1 MYGNIKKQTS
11 VNKFMGGREKVR
23 VAVIQAASCVF
34 NKDKLIDKACRMIR
48 EAGANGAE
56 LVAFPECFIPVFPQI
71 YNPGFDCNASMQER
85 WAIGL
90 SDNAIVV
97 GSDDTIRIGEACRDA
112 GVYCVM
118 GVHEMDERPGVHTFY
133 NTNLTFAPSGEVV
146 ARHRKLKPTFNE
158 RVYWG
163 EGDGSD
169 FGVINTPIGRI
180 GSLICW
186 EHHTIGVRAAQMLL
200 GEEFHVATWSGT
212 WEFKHQ
218 PSGRCLGPNT
228 HPMGDNCDAHM
239 ADMEYAFESG
249 AFVLSA
255 HNLLREEDFEP
266 EYKDFFD
273 DPHMTIWQVGGA
285 CILDPMG
292 NYIAEPV
299 YNEETIVYGDC
310 YANLLKVKKF
320 FFDGLGHYSRP
331 DVVSLHLNT
340 KHNENLILNTSNSA
354 PSYNFVKQASEMCEV
369 ELQKVEQLAAKY
381 EELLSKGGLK

>member
-1 MYGNIKKQTS
+1 MNGNIKKQTS
-11 VNKFMGGREKVR
+11 VNKFLGGREKVR
-23 VAVIQAASCVF
+23 VAVIQAASNVF
-34 NKDKLIDKACRMIR
+34 NKEKLITKACRMIK

-71 YNPGFDCNASMQER
+71 YNPGFDCDASMQER

-90 SDNAIVV
+90 SDNSIVV
-97 GSDDTIRIGEACRDA
+97 GSEDNIRIGEACRDA

-118 GVHEMDERPGVHTFY
+118 GVHEMDDRPGVHTFY
-133 NTNLTFAPSGEVV
+133 NTNLTFGPTGEVL

-169 FGVINTPIGRI
+169 MGVVDTPIGRI

-212 WEFKHQ
+212 WEFKHA
-218 PSGRCLGPNT
+218 PGHGCIAPNT

-266 EYKDFFD
+266 EYKDFFN
-273 DPHMTIWQVGGA
+273 DPHMAMWQVGGA
-285 CILDPMG
+285 CILDPLG
-292 NYIAEPV
+292 NYLAEPV
-299 YNEETIVYGDC
+299 YNEETIVYADC
-310 YANLLKVKKF
+310 YANTLKVKKF

-340 KHNENLILNTSNSA
+340 KHNENLVLDA
-354 PSYNFVKQASEMCEV
+354 PSYNFIKEASERFEV
-369 ELQKVEQLAAKY
+369 ELQKVEQLAAQY
-381 EELLSKGGLK
+381 EDLLSKGKIK

>member
-1 MYGNIKKQTS
+1 MNGNIKKQTS
-11 VNKFMGGREKVR
+11 VNKFLGGREKVR
-23 VAVIQAASCVF
+23 VAVIQAASNVF
-34 NKDKLIDKACRMIR
+34 NKEKLITKACRMIK

-56 LVAFPECFIPVFPQI
+56 LVAFRECFIPVFPQI
-71 YNPGFDCNASMQER
+71 YNPGFDCDASMQER

-90 SDNAIVV
+90 SDNSIVV
-97 GSDDTIRIGEACRDA
+97 GSEDTIRIGEACRDA

-118 GVHEMDERPGVHTFY
+118 GVHEMDDRPGVHTFY
-133 NTNLTFAPSGEVV
+133 NTNLTFGPSGEVL

-169 FGVINTPIGRI
+169 MGVVDTPIGRI

-212 WEFKHQ
+212 WEFKHA
-218 PSGRCLGPNT
+218 PGHGCIAPNT

-266 EYKDFFD
+266 EYKDFFN
-273 DPHMTIWQVGGA
+273 DPHMAMWQVGGA
-285 CILDPMG
+285 CILDPLG
-292 NYIAEPV
+292 NYLAEPV
-299 YNEETIVYGDC
+299 YNEETIVYADC
-310 YANLLKVKKF
+310 YANTLKVKKF

-340 KHNENLILNTSNSA
+340 KHNENLVLDA
-354 PSYNFVKQASEMCEV
+354 PSYNFIKEASERFEV
-369 ELQKVEQLAAKY
+369 ELQKVEQLAAQY
-381 EELLSKGGLK
+381 EELLAKGKIK

>member
-1 MYGNIKKQTS
+1 MNGNIKKQTS

-23 VAVIQAASCVF
+23 VAVIQAASNVF
-34 NKDKLIDKACRMIR
+34 NKEKLITKACRMIK

-71 YNPGFDCNASMQER
+71 YNPGFDCDASMQER

-118 GVHEMDERPGVHTFY
+118 GVHEMDDRPGVHTFY
-133 NTNLTFAPSGEVV
+133 NSNLTFGPSGEVL

-169 FGVINTPIGRI
+169 MGVVDTPIGRI

-212 WEFKHQ
+212 WSLKNAPGH
-218 PSGRCLGPNT
+218 GCIYPNT
-228 HPMGDNCDAHM
+228 HPMGDGCDAHA

-266 EYKDFFD
+266 EYKDFFS
-273 DPHMTIWQVGGA
+273 DPHMAMWQVGGS
-285 CILDPMG
+285 CILDPTG
-292 NYIAEPV
+292 AYLAEPV
-299 YNEETIVYGDC
+299 YNEETIIYADC
-310 YANLLKVKKF
+310 YANVLKVKKF

-331 DVVSLHLNT
+331 DAVSLHLNT
-340 KHNENLILNTSNSA
+340 KHNQNLLLDA
-354 PSYNFVKQASEMCEV
+354 PTPAFVKQASEMFEV
-369 ELQKVEQLAAKY
+369 ELAKVEKLAAQY
-381 EELLSKGGLK
+381 EELLSKGKIK

>member
-1 MYGNIKKQTS
+1 MNGNIKKQTG
-11 VNKFMGGREKVR
+11 VNKFLGGREKVR
-23 VAVIQAASCVF
+23 VAVIQAASNVF
-34 NKDKLIDKACRMIR
+34 NKEKLITKACRMIK

-71 YNPGFDCNASMQER
+71 YNPGFDCDASMQER

-90 SDNAIVV
+90 SDNSIVV
-97 GSDDTIRIGEACRDA
+97 GSEDTIRIGEACRDA

-118 GVHEMDERPGVHTFY
+118 GVHEMDDRPGVHTFY
-133 NTNLTFAPSGEVV
+133 NTNLTFGPTGEVL

-169 FGVINTPIGRI
+169 MGVVDTPIGRI

-212 WEFKHQ
+212 WEFKHA
-218 PSGRCLGPNT
+218 PGHGCIAPNT

-266 EYKDFFD
+266 EYKDFFN
-273 DPHMTIWQVGGA
+273 DPHMAMWQVGGA
-285 CILDPMG
+285 CILDPLG
-292 NYIAEPV
+292 NYLAEPV
-299 YNEETIVYGDC
+299 YNEETIVYADC
-310 YANLLKVKKF
+310 YANTLKVKKF

-340 KHNENLILNTSNSA
+340 KHNENLVLDA
-354 PSYNFVKQASEMCEV
+354 PSYNFIKEASERFEV
-369 ELQKVEQLAAKY
+369 ELQRVEQLAAQY
-381 EELLSKGGLK
+381 EDLLSKGKIK

>member
-1 MYGNIKKQTS
+1 MNGNIKKQTS
-11 VNKFMGGREKVR
+11 VNKFLGGREKVR
-23 VAVIQAASCVF
+23 VAVIQAASNVF
-34 NKDKLIDKACRMIR
+34 NKEKLITKACRMIK

-71 YNPGFDCNASMQER
+71 YNPGFDCDASMQER

-90 SDNAIVV
+90 SDNSIVV
-97 GSDDTIRIGEACRDA
+97 GSEDTIRIGEACRDA

-118 GVHEMDERPGVHTFY
+118 GVHEMDDRPGVHTFY
-133 NTNLTFAPSGEVV
+133 NTNLTFGPSGEVL

-169 FGVINTPIGRI
+169 MGVVVTPIGRI

-212 WEFKHQ
+212 WEFKHA
-218 PSGRCLGPNT
+218 PGHGCIAPNT

-266 EYKDFFD
+266 EYKDFFN
-273 DPHMTIWQVGGA
+273 DPHMAMWQVGGA
-285 CILDPMG
+285 CILDPLG
-292 NYIAEPV
+292 NYLAEPV
-299 YNEETIVYGDC
+299 YNES
-310 YANLLKVKKF
+310 ANKKSI
-320 FFDGLGHYSRP
+320 G
-331 DVVSLHLNT
+331 
-340 KHNENLILNTSNSA
+340 K
-354 PSYNFVKQASEMCEV
+354 
-369 ELQKVEQLAAKY
+369 
-381 EELLSKGGLK
+381 

>member
-1 MYGNIKKQTS
+1 MNGNIKKQTS
-11 VNKFMGGREKVR
+11 VNKFLGGREKVR
-23 VAVIQAASCVF
+23 VAVIQAASNVF
-34 NKDKLIDKACRMIR
+34 NKEKLITKACRMIK

-71 YNPGFDCNASMQER
+71 YNPGFDCDASMQER

-90 SDNAIVV
+90 SDNSIVV
-97 GSDDTIRIGEACRDA
+97 GSEDTIRIGEACRDA

-118 GVHEMDERPGVHTFY
+118 GVHEMDDRPGVHTFY
-133 NTNLTFAPSGEVV
+133 NTNLTFGPSGEVL

-169 FGVINTPIGRI
+169 MGVVDTPIGRI

-212 WEFKHQ
+212 WEFKHA
-218 PSGRCLGPNT
+218 PGHGCIAPNT

-266 EYKDFFD
+266 EYKDFFN
-273 DPHMTIWQVGGA
+273 DPHMAMWQVGGA
-285 CILDPMG
+285 CILDPLG
-292 NYIAEPV
+292 NYLAEPV
-299 YNEETIVYGDC
+299 YNEETIVYADC
-310 YANLLKVKKF
+310 YANTLKVKKF

-340 KHNENLILNTSNSA
+340 KHNENLVLDA
-354 PSYNFVKQASEMCEV
+354 PSYNSIKEASERFEV
-369 ELQKVEQLAAKY
+369 ELQKVEQLAAQY
-381 EELLSKGGLK
+381 EELLAKGKIK

>member
-1 MYGNIKKQTS
+1 MNGNIKKQTS
-11 VNKFMGGREKVR
+11 VNKFLGGREKVR
-23 VAVIQAASCVF
+23 VAVIQAASNVF
-34 NKDKLIDKACRMIR
+34 NKEKLITKACRMIK

-71 YNPGFDCNASMQER
+71 YNPGFDCDASMQER

-90 SDNAIVV
+90 SDNSIVV
-97 GSDDTIRIGEACRDA
+97 GSEDTIRIGEACRDA

-118 GVHEMDERPGVHTFY
+118 GVHEMDDRPGVHTFY
-133 NTNLTFAPSGEVV
+133 NTNLTFGPSGEVL

-169 FGVINTPIGRI
+169 MGVVDTPIGRI

-212 WEFKHQ
+212 WEFKHA
-218 PSGRCLGPNT
+218 PGHGCIAPNT

-255 HNLLREEDFEP
+255 HNLLREED
-266 EYKDFFD
+266 
-273 DPHMTIWQVGGA
+273 
-285 CILDPMG
+285 
-292 NYIAEPV
+292 
-299 YNEETIVYGDC
+299 
-310 YANLLKVKKF
+310 
-320 FFDGLGHYSRP
+320 
-331 DVVSLHLNT
+331 
-340 KHNENLILNTSNSA
+340 
-354 PSYNFVKQASEMCEV
+354 
-369 ELQKVEQLAAKY
+369 
-381 EELLSKGGLK
+381 

>member
-1 MYGNIKKQTS
+1 MLGNIKKQTS
-11 VNKFMGGREKVR
+11 VNKFLGGREKVR
-23 VAVIQAASCVF
+23 VAVIQAASNVF
-34 NKDKLIDKACRMIR
+34 NKDKLIDKACRMIK

-56 LVAFPECFIPVFPQI
+56 LVAFPECYLPTFPQI
-71 YNPGFDCNASMQER
+71 YNPGFDCDAEMQQR

-97 GSDDTIRIGEACRDA
+97 GSEDTIRIGEACRDA

-118 GVHEMDERPGVHTFY
+118 GVHEMDDRPGVHTFY
-133 NTNLTFAPSGEVV
+133 NTNLTFAPNGEVV

-169 FGVINTPIGRI
+169 FGVVETPFGRV

-212 WEFKHQ
+212 WGF
-218 PSGRCLGPNT
+218 LGAPGHGCIEPNT
-228 HPMGDNCDAHM
+228 NPMTPQGVTSDCFF

-266 EYKDFFD
+266 EYKDFIN
-273 DPHMTIWQVGGA
+273 DPHMAMWQVGGA
-285 CILDPMG
+285 CILDPLG
-292 NYIAEPV
+292 NYIAQPV
-299 YNEETIVYGDC
+299 FNEETIVYGDC
-310 YANLLKVKKF
+310 YANVLKVKKF
-320 FFDGLGHYSRP
+320 FYDGLGHYSRP
-331 DVVSLHLNT
+331 DAVSIGINT
-340 KHNENLILNTSNSA
+340 KHNENLVLDS
-354 PSYNFVKQASEMCEV
+354 PSYSFVKQASEMFEV
-369 ELQKVEQLAAKY
+369 EIDKIEKLAARY
-381 EELLSKGGLK
+381 EEMLSRGMNS

>member
-1 MYGNIKKQTS
+1 MNGNIKKQTS
-11 VNKFMGGREKVR
+11 VNKFLGGREKVR
-23 VAVIQAASCVF
+23 VAVIQAASNVF
-34 NKDKLIDKACRMIR
+34 NKEKLIAKACRMIK

-71 YNPGFDCNASMQER
+71 YNPGFDCDASMQER

-90 SDNAIVV
+90 ADNSIVV
-97 GSDDTIRIGEACRDA
+97 GSEDTIRIGEACRDA

-118 GVHEMDERPGVHTFY
+118 GVHEMDDRPGVHTFY
-133 NTNLTFAPSGEVV
+133 NTNLTFGPTGEVL

-169 FGVINTPIGRI
+169 MGVVDTPIGRI

-212 WEFKHQ
+212 WEFKHN
-218 PSGRCLGPNT
+218 PGHGCIAPNT

-266 EYKDFFD
+266 EYKDFFN
-273 DPHMTIWQVGGA
+273 DPHMAMWQVGGA
-285 CILDPMG
+285 CILDPLG
-292 NYIAEPV
+292 NYLAEPV
-299 YNEETIVYGDC
+299 YNEETIVYADC
-310 YANLLKVKKF
+310 YANTLKVKKF

-331 DVVSLHLNT
+331 DVISLHLNT
-340 KHNENLILNTSNSA
+340 KHNENLVLDA
-354 PSYNFVKQASEMCEV
+354 PSYNFLKEASERFEV
-369 ELQKVEQLAAKY
+369 ELQKVEQLAAQY
-381 EELLSKGGLK
+381 EDLLSKGKIK